1 MSIWLRQSFSFRDW
15 CTRQEMLVWREC
27 EIIHQVTVDM
37 LKVLL
42 TQSAP
47 LFSDF
52 SSSSFSW
59 MCLDR
64 GDCQSWPSLTW
75 LKDAVILPSRR
86 KVHGI
91 SFWLSWECVLLPG
104 RHLHVVT
111 WGSMA
116 CRRQLTATAVE
127 SFLLSFLAHSQIDC
141 AHSSYCLHS
150 LQKRCV
156 FNIKQYLET
165 IIVTTA
171 WGIVNTFIWFRGLMS
186 FRARSGPSVREADT
200 HY

>member
-59 MCLDR
+59 TCLDR

-111 WGSMA
+111 WSRGAAWLARVSW
-116 CRRQLTATAVE
+116 RQQQSNLSCSV
-127 SFLLSFLAHSQIDC
+127 FLLIAKSIVHTVHIACIVDKRGVFLILNSI
-141 AHSSYCLHS
+141 L
-150 LQKRCV
+150 
-156 FNIKQYLET
+156 KQL
-165 IIVTTA
+165 
-171 WGIVNTFIWFRGLMS
+171 
-186 FRARSGPSVREADT
+186 
-200 HY
+200 